1 MLMRLENPTAHR
13 GIHKRSVFIASV
25 KRKGFSC
32 GGATA
37 EGHWHSRPEK
47 AAGFVS
53 LLFIQTK

>member
-1 MLMRLENPTAHR
+1 MFCDVNKASGV
-13 GIHKRSVFIASV
+13 GIHNGGVFIASV

-32 GGATA
+32 GGAIA

-53 LLFIQTK
+53 IVIYSD